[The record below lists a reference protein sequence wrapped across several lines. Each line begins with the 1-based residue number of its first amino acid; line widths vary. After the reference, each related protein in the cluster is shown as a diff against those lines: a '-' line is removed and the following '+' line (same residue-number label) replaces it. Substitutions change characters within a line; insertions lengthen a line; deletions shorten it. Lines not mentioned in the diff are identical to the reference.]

1 MQAYTTLENNHAK
14 HQDTMPSAAFEYL
27 MYQTGNIVRLLVR
40 LHSANKLAQAS
51 SEGYPRGLTADDA

>member
-14 HQDTMPSAAFEYL
+14 HQDTMPSAALEYL

-51 SEGYPRGLTADDA
+51 SEG